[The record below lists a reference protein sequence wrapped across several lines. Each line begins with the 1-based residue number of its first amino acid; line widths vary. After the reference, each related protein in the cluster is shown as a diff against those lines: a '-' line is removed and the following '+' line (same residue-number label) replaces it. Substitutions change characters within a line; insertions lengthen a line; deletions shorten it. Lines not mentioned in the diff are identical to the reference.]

1 MKKKLVIIGV
11 CIILAAL
18 LIAGCI
24 YLFRSE
30 ETSAEASPV
39 MVTQISD
46 LMGISSSA
54 QGLQNRYAGV
64 VEPQKT
70 LEIQLENGRMV
81 SEIYVQEGQEVSE
94 GDPLFQYD
102 TDQEKLSLEQQK
114 LELERLDNSIESQ
127 KQKIAELE
135 EEKKKASSEMQLQ
148 YTMEIQDSTAALK
161 QSEYERKLKAMEIE
175 KTQKSIESSIV
186 TSAMGGVVRAINEN
200 AGSGEMYDPYGN
212 ETSFMTILATG
223 EYRVK
228 GTINEQNMYQIYEEM
243 PVLVRSRVQE
253 DMVWTGRIVEIDME
267 NPDKGNNNGM
277 YYGGYVDE
285 AVQSSKYPFY
295 IVLDSYEGLMLG
307 QHVYIEMATEGVQ
320 HTEGVWLYEGYLMAD
335 EEGNWSVWTA
345 EKGKIQ
351 KRIVEI
357 GQYDE
362 MMGQYEIISGLSQED
377 AVAWPEEGIEAGA
390 PVFGN

>member
-186 TSAMGGVVRAINEN
+186 TSTMGGVVRAINEN
-200 AGSGEMYDPYGN
+200 AGSGEMYDSYGN

-285 AVQSSKYPFY
+285 SVQSSKYPFY

-307 QHVYIEMATEGVQ
+307 QHVYIEMATEGAQ

-351 KRIVEI
+351 KRTVEI